1 MPDILAALGL
11 AQMERWQEFNQKRS
25 RLAQLYLDGLKDISG
40 IDLPQIP
47 EYDHIHAWHL
57 FVIKVL
63 TLNRDE
69 FMNRLSDYNIGY
81 GLHFPPTHALSYV
94 KERYAP
100 GVRLL
105 PETEKAAQRI
115 ISLPLFPDMREK
127 DVDYVC
133 KAIKEIIKNG

>member
-1 MPDILAALGL
+1 MA
-11 AQMERWQEFNQKRS
+11 EFNQKRT
-25 RLAQLYLDGLKDISG
+25 RLAQLYLEGLEDISG

-63 TLNRDE
+63 ALNRDK

-94 KERYAP
+94 KEKYAP
-100 GVRLL
+100 SIGLL
-105 PETEKAAQRI
+105 PETERAADKI
-115 ISLPLFPDMREK
+115 ISLPLFPDMQDK
-127 DVDYVC
+127 DAEYVC
-133 KAIKEIIKNG
+133 KAIKEIMKNG